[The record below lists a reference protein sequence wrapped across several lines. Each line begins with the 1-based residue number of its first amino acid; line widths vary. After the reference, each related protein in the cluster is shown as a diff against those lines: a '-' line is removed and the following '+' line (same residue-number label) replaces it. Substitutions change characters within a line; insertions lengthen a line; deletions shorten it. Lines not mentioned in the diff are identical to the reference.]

1 MLACYSTRI
10 VSNFRFMKQLTTY
23 FFFFALLLWVSGCAS
38 GPEYAK
44 DSDPE
49 VGPVAAALDGSIDA
63 DPLAAEIDLSNEAA
77 GDATEDFTY

>member
-1 MLACYSTRI
+1 
-10 VSNFRFMKQLTTY
+10 MKQITT
-23 FFFFALLLWVSGCAS
+23 FFLFIAMVFWGVGCAS

-44 DSDPE
+44 DSAPE

-77 GDATEDFTY
+77 EDDIEGTMY